1 MIEIHAVCKKKV
13 CIVFWDEGI
22 LTYYYNTHFKRSQ
35 TNLNIEMLN
44 WVEYSVKMS
53 RIYIEREC

>member
-1 MIEIHAVCKKKV
+1 MIEIHAIWKKKFV
-13 CIVFWDEGI
+13 ECSEMKAGI

-44 WVEYSVKMS
+44 
-53 RIYIEREC
+53 

>member
-35 TNLNIEMLN
+35 TNLNIKMLN

-53 RIYIEREC
+53 RIYI